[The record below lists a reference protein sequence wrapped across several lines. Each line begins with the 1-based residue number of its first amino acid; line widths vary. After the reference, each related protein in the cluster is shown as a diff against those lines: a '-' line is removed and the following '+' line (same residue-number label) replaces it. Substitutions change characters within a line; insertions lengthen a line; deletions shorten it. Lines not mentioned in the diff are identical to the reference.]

1 MPKSRRR
8 DCMGERKLMLK
19 QKTMTVKGAKEELM
33 IKADY
38 TFLKA
43 HYIFTSE
50 HSLSIYDVPGH
61 TARCLGYKDE

>member
-1 MPKSRRR
+1 
-8 DCMGERKLMLK
+8 MLK

-61 TARCLGYKDE
+61 IARCLGYKDE